1 MKKQIYRFIPFTAL
15 AGLFFS
21 LSVLTGCLKTYQFV
35 PTEFPQPQLK
45 NDAQGVARECI
56 RSANVYEQFETKALF
71 DVLYYSKTASDAYAS
86 MHCKRRGKDDQAH
99 ADLLK
104 SQADDQARSLTYYVL
119 ADIRDPISTALNE
132 KNSPWSIFLT
142 VPLVQAHDDEDEDKD
157 EQKTSEQQKQPE
169 LKLMPS
175 EVKEVDIEPEIRS
188 IFGPRY
194 SNFKT
199 LYKVKFDR
207 LDENGQPI
215 VFPSDP
221 LAIHL
226 SSVNSECELHW
237 NREQLTGV
245 DGKKLKNTVIKR
257 TKVDEN
263 EKDIYW
269 L

>member
-1 MKKQIYRFIPFTAL
+1 MKKQIYRFVPFTAL
-15 AGLFFS
+15 TGLFFS

-35 PTEFPQPQLK
+35 PTEFPQPHLK
-45 NDAQGVARECI
+45 NDVQGVARECI

-71 DVLYYSKTASDAYAS
+71 DVLYYSKTASDAYTS
-86 MHCKRRGKDDQAH
+86 MYCKRRGKDDQAR

-132 KNSPWSIFLT
+132 KNSPWSIYLT
-142 VPLVQAHDDEDEDKD
+142 VPLVKADDDEHENSD
-157 EQKTSEQQKQPE
+157 QQKQPE
-169 LKLMPS
+169 LRLMPS

-188 IFGPRY
+188 IFGSRY

-215 VFPSDP
+215 VFPGDP

-237 NREQLTGV
+237 NREQLTDV